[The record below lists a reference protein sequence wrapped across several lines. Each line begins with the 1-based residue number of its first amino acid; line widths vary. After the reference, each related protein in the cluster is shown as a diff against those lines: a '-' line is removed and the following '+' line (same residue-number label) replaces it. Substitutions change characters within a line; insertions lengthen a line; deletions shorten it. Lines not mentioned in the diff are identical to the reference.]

1 VPDAND
7 DVEDQ
12 NLSPRTPEFGESL
25 AREELLN
32 RLETEVLARAWNE
45 QDLNRRI
52 SALES
57 ESKQARAELARIES
71 TRLFRYTRK
80 LRKVYGRLRGDRER
94 RVDGAKAAAQSVGD
108 SYLDWIALYEPK
120 IHAQIDGQERK
131 LVNRPKISVVM
142 PTYDSNIEFLE
153 RAIASVEHQSYAD
166 WELLIVDDA
175 SPSQELHFYL
185 AEVENRDRRIHV
197 IYRNEN
203 GHISAASND
212 GIENSD
218 GEWVAFLDHDD
229 ELDSRALAAIAI
241 AVEKNPEALYLYS
254 DEDSISESGER
265 HTPFFKPDFDPLR
278 ILAMNY
284 VCHMMVLK
292 RDLLEKIGGFRGE
305 YDGSQDWDLVLRA
318 TEHLKK
324 DEIVHIPYPLYH
336 WRAHANST
344 AAWVAK
350 KPYALTAGLRAVQDH
365 LARTGKPG
373 TASWNPYTG
382 RVRVKWELPD
392 PALSVDI
399 IIPTRDGK
407 FLGEC
412 ISSILTMTMYPSYR
426 ITIVDN
432 GSTST
437 GTLEYLRELSQKGLA
452 DVIRDERPFNY
463 SALNNMAVE
472 RTSGDLICLLND
484 DTEAMTF
491 DWLDEMVGQISQPEV
506 GIVGAKLF
514 YPDGRIQHAGV
525 VLGIQGIAAHI
536 GVLEDR
542 NSTGYFDSNV
552 VARTTAG
559 VTGAVLLVRRTVWKE
574 VSGLDEVNLPVA
586 FSDTELCVKATQ
598 AGWRVVWTPSAQFV
612 HHESVTRGI
621 DDVAVGPRAIQFQR
635 EIQHFSKKWQSVLRS
650 DPYYNPNLSL
660 ESSDFKY
667 AWPPRTVDEDAV
679 RL

>member
-1 VPDAND
+1 VETSND
-7 DVEDQ
+7 DAEDQ
-12 NLSPRTPEFGESL
+12 NLSPLTSEFVESS
-25 AREELLN
+25 ASADLLN

-52 SALES
+52 SSLEN
-57 ESKQARAELARIES
+57 ESKLAREELARIES
-71 TRLFRYTRK
+71 TRLFRYTRR
-80 LRKVYGRLRGDRER
+80 LRRVYGRLRWNRER
-94 RVDGAKAAAQSVGD
+94 PVDGAKATAQSVGD
-108 SYLDWIALYEPK
+108 SYLDWVALYEPK
-120 IHAQIDGQERK
+120 IHAQIDDQERN
-131 LVNRPKISVVM
+131 LFDRPKISVVM
-142 PTYDSNIEFLE
+142 PTYNSNIEFLE
-153 RAIASVEHQSYAD
+153 CAIASVENQSYSN
-166 WELLIVDDA
+166 WELVIVDDA
-175 SPSQELHFYL
+175 SSSQELRSYL
-185 AEVENRDRRIHV
+185 TQVENRDGRIHV
-197 IYRNEN
+197 IYREEN

-212 GIENSD
+212 GIENSG

-241 AVEKNPEALYLYS
+241 AVEKNPAARYLYS
-254 DEDSISESGER
+254 DEDSISERGER

-292 RDLLEKIGGFRGE
+292 RDLLAKIGGFRRE

-318 TEHLKK
+318 TEDLKR

-350 KPYALTAGLRAVQDH
+350 KPYALKAGLRAVEDH
-365 LARTGKPG
+365 LLRTEKSG
-373 TASWNPYTG
+373 TARWNPYTG
-382 RVRVKWELPD
+382 RVCVKWELPD
-392 PALSVDI
+392 PAPSVDI
-399 IIPTRDGK
+399 IIPTRDGT

-412 ISSILTMTMYPSYR
+412 INSILTMTMYPAYR

-432 GSTST
+432 GSTSPA
-437 GTLEYLRELSQKGLA
+437 TLQYLRELSQRGLA
-452 DVIRDERPFNY
+452 TVIRDERPFNY
-463 SALNNMAVE
+463 SGLNNMAVE

-574 VSGLDEVNLPVA
+574 VGGLDEINLPVA
-586 FSDTELCVKATQ
+586 FSDIELCVKATQ
-598 AGWRVVWTPSAQFV
+598 AGWSVVWTPAAQLV

-667 AWPPRTVDEDAV
+667 AWPPRILDENGTPT
-679 RL
+679 